1 MRGTLAEHEAALQ
14 QARTKQ
20 IEDTETKRQNRARE
34 EIKDLSELDYRKFA
48 GAEQADLRRQGLALQ
63 ELFGNQSLGLREQGL
78 ETQKTLAQLALDR
91 APQGVAPP
99 SVEAGN
105 QLGIPIKGIFSPYA
119 KILSPA
125 AQETLYQNN
134 QKVFNASQT
143 KQAAALQSN
152 LGIASD
158 LERFNEIN
166 EKDITGPSVNFTII
180 GGVKKFF
187 DPELQEAE
195 SITSRLV
202 PFLRNGLP
210 GSSSNLDVAMFKSAG
225 PEITKNKEAN
235 KNRLAAIKAA
245 LQNQSERT
253 QFDNDFFTV
262 HSHMDG
268 ADREWR
274 KYLEANPIFDHSK
287 DAKPYTLNADRKTYS
302 DWFKEKEYG
311 QDAPTAGVVSVEA
324 AKAEIARR
332 EAARPGGKP

>member
-1 MRGTLAEHEAALQ
+1 
-14 QARTKQ
+14 
-20 IEDTETKRQNRARE
+20 
-34 EIKDLSELDYRKFA
+34 
-48 GAEQADLRRQGLALQ
+48 
-63 ELFGNQSLGLREQGL
+63 
-78 ETQKTLAQLALDR
+78 
-91 APQGVAPP
+91 
-99 SVEAGN
+99 
-105 QLGIPIKGIFSPYA
+105 
-119 KILSPA
+119 
-125 AQETLYQNN
+125 
-134 QKVFNASQT
+134 
-143 KQAAALQSN
+143 
-152 LGIASD
+152 
-158 LERFNEIN
+158 
-166 EKDITGPSVNFTII
+166 
-180 GGVKKFF
+180 
-187 DPELQEAE
+187 
-195 SITSRLV
+195 
-202 PFLRNGLP
+202 
-210 GSSSNLDVAMFKSAG
+210 MFKSAG